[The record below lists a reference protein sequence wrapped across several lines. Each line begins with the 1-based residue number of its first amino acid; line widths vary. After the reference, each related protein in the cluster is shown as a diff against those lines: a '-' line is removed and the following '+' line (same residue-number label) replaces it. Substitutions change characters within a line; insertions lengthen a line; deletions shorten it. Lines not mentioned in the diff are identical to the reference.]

1 MAEKLPPERFWELYK
16 NLPQELKNVL
26 FAEETGNYVYEICE
40 KNEIKEKMGQIV
52 DYVGQVLIGV
62 LPPENFQKTLEKEV
76 ELPSE
81 TAKKVTQEIHRLIFY
96 PVKPCLEELYRVEI
110 TGAPVSS
117 KPETP
122 PPAEEKPSV
131 PPGKDVYRETV
142 E

>member
-1 MAEKLPPERFWELYK
+1 MAEKLSSEKFWELYK

-26 FAEETGNYVYEICE
+26 FSEETGNYIYETCKKNGAGE
-40 KNEIKEKMGQIV
+40 KLGEIV

-62 LPPENFQKTLEKEV
+62 LPPEDFQKTLEKE
-76 ELPSE
+76 LKLDSE
-81 TAKKVTQEIHRLIFY
+81 TAKKMTQEIHRFIFY

-110 TGAPVSS
+110 TGAPVPP

-122 PPAEEKPSV
+122 LPAEEKPST
-131 PPGKDVYRETV
+131 PSGKDVYRETI

>member
-26 FAEETGNYVYEICE
+26 FAEETGDCVYEICK
-40 KNEIKEKMGQIV
+40 KNEIEEKMGEIV

-62 LPPENFQKTLEKEV
+62 LPPEDFQKTLEKKV
-76 ELPSE
+76 EISPE

-96 PVKPCLEELYRVEI
+96 PVKPCLEELYKVELAGGP
-110 TGAPVSS
+110 TPPKPGAPL
-117 KPETP
+117 PT
-122 PPAEEKPSV
+122 EEKSV
-131 PPGKDVYRETV
+131 PPSKDTYREPL